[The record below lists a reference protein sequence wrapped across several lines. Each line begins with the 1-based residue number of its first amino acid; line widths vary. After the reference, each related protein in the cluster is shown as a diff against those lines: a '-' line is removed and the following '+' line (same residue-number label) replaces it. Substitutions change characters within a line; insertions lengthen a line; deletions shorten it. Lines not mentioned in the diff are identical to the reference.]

1 MTNIVFNTP
10 EELPFED
17 DIGQQFMLINHD
29 DDYLVAT
36 AFFDELSGF
45 VCFMTNVGP
54 IHPHEYKKWALL
66 PIVKG

>member
-17 DIGQQFMLINHD
+17 DIGQQFLLINHD

-36 AFFDELSGF
+36 AFLMSLA
-45 VCFMTNVGP
+45 VLYVS
-54 IHPHEYKKWALL
+54 
-66 PIVKG
+66 